1 MKFRELIAGLCALM
15 ASPFL
20 AIGAEGI
27 RNVNVEEFAKLAE
40 QPDTVIL
47 DVRTARE
54 FKAGH
59 IKGAVNLDVNGADFE
74 KAVAGMDKTKTYLV
88 HCAAGVR
95 SVKACKKMGQLNFP
109 KLVNL
114 ADGFTGWQR
123 AGKPVEK

>member
-1 MKFRELIAGLCALM
+1 MRIRDIIAGMCALLL
-15 ASPFL
+15 SPFL
-20 AIGAEGI
+20 GSGADAARSVG
-27 RNVNVEEFAKLAE
+27 VEEFAKLAQ

-47 DVRTARE
+47 DVRTERE

-59 IKGAVNLDVNGADFE
+59 IKGAINLDVNGPDFE
-74 KAVAGMDKTKTYLV
+74 KALAALDKTKTFLV

-95 SVKACKKMGQLNFP
+95 SVKACKKMAQMNFP

-114 ADGFTGWQR
+114 TNGFMGWQQ